1 MSLQSQ
7 FNKQARDMLPLVS
20 SVIKKSDE
28 FERNQMINKADF
40 EIRNAA
46 KCLNDMNQK
55 ELEQLDSEIIGTF
68 KFFGWIKN

>member
-28 FERNQMINKADF
+28 FERNQMICKADF

-55 ELEQLDSEIIGTF
+55 ELASLDNEIIGTF
-68 KFFGWIKN
+68 KFFGWVKD